1 MGDSEQQPGFWESVK
16 EGAWDGDFSDND
28 SWTKTITQVLVG
40 FVPYAGQV
48 ADARDTIK
56 AAKDVWA
63 GKDGAWTSLGLA
75 GIGWIPGLG
84 DAIKGGV
91 RVSRKGVKAAVEIG
105 GKTADEIAAALR
117 SARRVEGSV
126 KKFPIPDGV
135 RKEFDDVFAKREAAR
150 ARRDVLEAKAKNG
163 TITDAE
169 KTELSGKRYE
179 VNESSRQ
186 LGEKA
191 GDAFIARDFPG
202 AEKLYPPAGAGS
214 RSGDFDAVWKAKDP
228 ATGQDVFIVVEAKG
242 GSAGLGSRDIGGG
255 IRADQGSAEYFDS
268 IVREMKKSG
277 ASVADDLEMARLSDS
292 VRYFETRAEI
302 GTKAGSDVL
311 KDIKVGEFDLKP
323 PK

>member
-1 MGDSEQQPGFWESVK
+1 MGDTEQHEPGFWQSVK

-40 FVPYAGQV
+40 VVPYAGQV

-56 AAKDVWA
+56 AAKDVWE
-63 GKDGAWTSLGLA
+63 GKDGAWVSLGLA
-75 GIGWIPGLG
+75 GIGWVPLLG
-84 DAIKGGV
+84 DAIKGGA
-91 RVSRKGVKAAVEIG
+91 RVTRKGVKAAVEIG
-105 GKTADEIAAALR
+105 AKKADEIADALR
-117 SARRVEGSV
+117 AARRVEGSV

-150 ARRDVLEAKAKNG
+150 VRRDALEAKG
-163 TITDAE
+163 SSLTDAE
-169 KTELSGKRYE
+169 KKELSGKRYE

-191 GDAFIARDFPG
+191 GDAFIAREFPG

-214 RSGDFDAVWKAKDP
+214 RSGDFDAVWEATDP
-228 ATGQDVFIVVEAKG
+228 HTGQDILVVLEAKG
-242 GSAGLGSRDIGGG
+242 GNAGLGSRDIGGG
-255 IRADQGSAEYFDS
+255 VRAEQGSAQYFDS
-268 IVREMKKSG
+268 IVKEMKKSG
-277 ASVADDLEMARLSDS
+277 APVADQLEMARLSDS